1 MPAPVAFA
9 QARLQEPS
17 DYTRAG
23 HLSEKQTDKIIR
35 KVRGY
40 YLITAGRFLFICLKP
55 DNKGFGI
62 ILSVFGGFLALP
74 RRHKL
79 HIFRARAFKNLFS
92 RALNHSAAPP
102 LPKKSCRL
110 SGGPVM
116 YCLRSKISRFHI
128 NCYAPGCHLSEKQT
142 VGRGYIRA
150 V

>member
-17 DYTRAG
+17 DYFRAW
-23 HLSEKQTDKIIR
+23 HLIENQTDKIIR

-62 ILSVFGGFLALP
+62 ILFVFGGFLALP
-74 RRHKL
+74 RRPKL

-110 SGGPVM
+110 SGDPGM
-116 YCLRSKISRFHI
+116 YCLRPKIRRFHL
-128 NCYAPGCHLSEKQT
+128 NCRRPGLVFK
-142 VGRGYIRA
+142 RKMNK
-150 V
+150 